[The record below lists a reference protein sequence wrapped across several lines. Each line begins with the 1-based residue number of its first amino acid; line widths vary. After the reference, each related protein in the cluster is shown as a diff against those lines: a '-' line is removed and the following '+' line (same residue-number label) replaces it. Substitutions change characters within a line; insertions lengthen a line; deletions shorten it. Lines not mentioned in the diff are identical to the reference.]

1 MSKLNNSNL
10 KLAVQ
15 KDGRLTSE
23 TLAFLRQSGLEFDSF
38 TQKLFSKCR
47 NFPLDIVY
55 VRDDDIQNYVTSASV
70 DLGIVGQNLLYEKR
84 AKVNKLL
91 NLRFGFC
98 SLVVAVSKESLFTTV
113 EDLNGQTLATSYP
126 VSTKIFFKKN
136 NIDVKVI
143 QISGALEIVPALGI
157 AQGIVDLSSSG
168 STLALNDLRILTN
181 IYDSEAILI
190 GNKKSINSVA
200 KRILKS
206 RLLTRFKGV
215 LSAKNYKYVF
225 FNAPKKQLPKFKKLL
240 PNIQTSQTVAQS
252 IIKEDFFWEVVEKL
266 KKLGAGNIK
275 LLPIEKIIN

>member
-1 MSKLNNSNL
+1 MNLNNEYL
-10 KLAVQ
+10 KLAIQ
-15 KDGRLTSE
+15 KDGRLTEE

-55 VRDDDIQNYVTSASV
+55 VRDDDIQNYVTSSSV

-84 AKVNKLL
+84 EKVKKLL

-98 SLVVAVSKESLFTTV
+98 SLVVAVPRDSLFTAV
-113 EDLNGQTLATSYP
+113 ADLNGKTLATSYP
-126 VSTKIFFKKN
+126 VSTETFFKKN
-136 NIDVKVI
+136 NIEVKIV

-168 STLALNDLRILTN
+168 STLALNDLRILTK

-190 GNKKSINSVA
+190 GNNKSINSVA
-200 KRILKS
+200 KKILTA

-215 LSAKNYKYVF
+215 LSAKNYKYVL
-225 FNAPKKQLPKFKKLL
+225 FNASKKELLKFKKLL

-266 KKLGAGNIK
+266 KKLGACNIK